1 MGKACELSHRKLD
14 IARLIQS
21 AAKFQWL
28 FVAACLTLPSI
39 IWHKHNTPSVAAMK
53 ISRTTVL
60 LLSTAVVSMTSIG
73 MSSFSLF
80 LRPMEADFGW
90 SRAMVTLPYMFAML
104 GWRAGA
110 VLFGK
115 PADDYGARRVILGGI
130 LLMAAGFFGM
140 SLSLNVWQLS
150 LTYGLMVGLAMGAC
164 GLAIASL
171 SFRKLRP
178 GSPWVLTAG
187 WASLALLRSSPIM
200 L

>member
-1 MGKACELSHRKLD
+1 
-14 IARLIQS
+14 
-21 AAKFQWL
+21 
-28 FVAACLTLPSI
+28 
-39 IWHKHNTPSVAAMK
+39 
-53 ISRTTVL
+53 
-60 LLSTAVVSMTSIG
+60 
-73 MSSFSLF
+73 
-80 LRPMEADFGW
+80 
-90 SRAMVTLPYMFAML
+90 L
-104 GWRAGA
+104 GAGA

-140 SLSLNVWQLS
+140 SLSLNVLQLS